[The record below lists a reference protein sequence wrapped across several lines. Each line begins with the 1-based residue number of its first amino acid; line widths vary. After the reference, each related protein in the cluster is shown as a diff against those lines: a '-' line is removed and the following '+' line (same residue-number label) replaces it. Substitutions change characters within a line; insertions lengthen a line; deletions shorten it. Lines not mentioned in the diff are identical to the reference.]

1 MKHNVKNHVGK
12 SVRHNHFDTFKS
24 KSTNF
29 DWVQSGTRSMIDLW
43 MYNFARN
50 IPDFLDGDNVRL
62 LNAVKNNSKSLKKPN
77 ANHSAIVIG
86 GGPSIYENNHLEIL
100 ADSDYNGAIV
110 CTDRMLAP
118 CLKNGIT
125 PKKFP
130 RFFVLTMDPYQIT
143 IKFYQDSIIKKHS
156 KGISAILSTCTIH
169 ETIEICK
176 KVGLNLFWYHPLID
190 DFRKTESVNKIM
202 NMMSKSDKNPSGFPG
217 MQTGGNVG
225 CFSWIFSWAI
235 LGCSHIGLLGL
246 NMGVNGKTPIEKTQ
260 HYDQVLNHFDNDKS
274 KVSKRYRKVFNKD
287 LGTESLLDPVF
298 DFYREAFLDLVV
310 RAPKWVNTIN
320 ATEGGSLFGKRIKNM
335 KFIDFLN
342 KYNNN

>member
-1 MKHNVKNHVGK
+1 MKHNAKKHTRK
-12 SVRHNHFDTFKS
+12 SVRHSRFDTFKS

-50 IPDFLDGDNVRL
+50 IPDFLDGNSVRL

-77 ANHSAIVIG
+77 VNHSAIVIG

-100 ADSDYNGAIV
+100 ADSDYSGTIV

-143 IKFYQDSIIKKHS
+143 IKFYQDSIIKKYS

-169 ETIEICK
+169 ETVEICK
-176 KVGLNLFWYHPLID
+176 KTGLNLFWYHPLI
-190 DFRKTESVNKIM
+190 RIM
-202 NMMSKSDKNPSGFPG
+202 NMMSKSDKNPNGFPG

-235 LGCSHIGLLGL
+235 LGCTHIGLLGL
-246 NMGVNGKTPIEKTQ
+246 NMGVDGKTPIEKTQ

-310 RAPKWVNTIN
+310 RAPRWVNTIN
-320 ATEGGSLFGKRIKNM
+320 STEGGSLFGERIKNM

>member
-1 MKHNVKNHVGK
+1 MKRKVKNDIRK
-12 SVRHNHFDTFKS
+12 SVVGS

-29 DWVQSGTRSMIDLW
+29 NWVQNGTRAMVDLW

-50 IPDFLDGDNVRL
+50 IPDFLDGDSVKL
-62 LNAVKNNSKSLKKPN
+62 LNVFNNNSKSIKNHKP
-77 ANHSAIVIG
+77 NHSAIVIG
-86 GGPSIYENNHLEIL
+86 GGPSVYENNHLEIL
-100 ADSDYNGAIV
+100 ADSDYQGAIV

-130 RFFVLTMDPYQIT
+130 QFFVLTMDPYQIT
-143 IKFYQDSIIKKHS
+143 IKFYNDKIIKKHS
-156 KGISAILSTCTIH
+156 KGISAIMSTCTIH

-176 KVGLNLFWYHPLID
+176 NYGLNMFWFHPLID
-190 DFRKTESVNKIM
+190 DFRKQGSINKIM
-202 NMMSKSDKNPSGFPG
+202 NMMSKSDKNPDGFSGL
-217 MQTGGNVG
+217 QTGGNIG

-235 LGCSHIGLLGL
+235 LGCSPVGLIGL
-246 NMGVNGKTPIEKTQ
+246 NMGVDGDTPLEKTH

-274 KVSKRYRKVFNKD
+274 KVGKFYRKVFNED

-310 RAPKWVNTIN
+310 RTPRWTKTVN

-335 KFIDFLN
+335 KFTDFLN
-342 KYNNN
+342 TNKD